1 MSSCSKAANLA
12 PLKHSRAPQ
21 APVLSSATSRLN
33 RRIDS
38 TLTDPSKP
46 PAADPALCRL
56 RRTVVGMHNLTRA
69 ADSRPPPTAEQ
80 LGCRIKVIL
89 VVLVSQPKITN
100 EKLEHTARGGGLTL
114 LRAAV
119 LTLYHTTFRP
129 VQEVG
134 LPSRPAGLDAPVAK
148 PTIPP
153 LMAVRLCRPVVHF
166 RTADARVDQ
175 VVVKQHRWPAG
186 PRHFKADR
194 PAFDG
199 WAARLA
205 IIKVDCK
212 ATLSFFS
219 TPQSL
224 SALPSFDKT

>member
-38 TLTDPSKP
+38 TLTDPSK
-46 PAADPALCRL
+46 L

-80 LGCRIKVIL
+80 LGCRIK
-89 VVLVSQPKITN
+89 
-100 EKLEHTARGGGLTL
+100 
-114 LRAAV
+114 
-119 LTLYHTTFRP
+119 RP

-134 LPSRPAGLDAPVAK
+134 LPSRPAAK

-199 WAARLA
+199 
-205 IIKVDCK
+205 K